1 MLRKKI
7 SGLDIII
14 FIILMLLT
22 LTCLIP
28 ILNTVA
34 ISFSDKTSAGL
45 GKVFIWPVNFT
56 TAPYVEILKDAQFF
70 RSFLNSMFR
79 VVVGGIINVTLC
91 IMMAYPLSKDSSVFK
106 AKNIYLWFIIFT
118 MLFNGGLI
126 PNFLLVKNLG
136 MIDHIWALVLPG
148 AVQVFSI
155 IILMNYFRTLPASLE
170 EAAQMDGANP
180 FYILRKILIPLAKPS
195 IAVITLFS
203 VVNHWNSFFDGLIYI
218 SSPAKVPLQT
228 YIQSIN
234 ASIDYQNINS
244 LSPEELLRQ
253 MELSSLTFNSAKI
266 IVSMIPI
273 IIIYPLLQ
281 RYFLTGMVMGAVKE

>member
-22 LTCLIP
+22 LICLVP

-34 ISFSDKTSAGL
+34 ISLSDKTSAGL
-45 GKVFIWPVNFT
+45 GKVFIWPINFT
-56 TAPYVEILKDAQFF
+56 TAPYVEILKDGQFF
-70 RSFLNSMFR
+70 RSFLNSVLR
-79 VVVGGIINVTLC
+79 IVLGGVINVVLC
-91 IMMAYPLSKDSSVFK
+91 IMMAYPLSKDSSVFR

-118 MLFNGGLI
+118 MLFNGGLV

-136 MIDHIWALVLPG
+136 LIDHIWALVLPG

-155 IILMNYFRTLPASLE
+155 IILMNYFRTLPPSLE

-180 FYILRKILIPLAKPS
+180 FYILWKILIPLAKPS

-218 SSPAKVPLQT
+218 NSPAKVPLQT

-234 ASIDYQNINS
+234 ASVDYQNINS
-244 LSPEELLRQ
+244 LSPEELLRR

-273 IIIYPLLQ
+273 IIMYPLLQ
-281 RYFLTGMVMGAVKE
+281 RYFLSGMIMGAVKE